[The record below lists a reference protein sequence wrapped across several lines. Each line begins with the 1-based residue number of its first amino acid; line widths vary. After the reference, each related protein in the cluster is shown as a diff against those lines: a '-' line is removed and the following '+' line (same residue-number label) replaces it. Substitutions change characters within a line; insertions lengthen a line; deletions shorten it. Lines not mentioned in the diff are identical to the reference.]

1 MPTEYPV
8 RPVRSRIRLLTFTVT
23 VDKALHMAFSR
34 AKLITGLV
42 ATSALVLTGCSSTED
57 GGGDEGYQIGINQL
71 VQHPAL
77 DSATEGFKQAFSDAG
92 VEVEFNE
99 QNANGEQGTALTIA
113 QQFASDDLDLALAVA
128 TPAAQAM
135 AQNLTN
141 IPLLF
146 TAVTDPVSAELVDS
160 MEEPGG
166 NVTGTSDAAP
176 IEDQFELLKQIV
188 PDAKTIGI
196 VYASGEVNSQV
207 QVDQAKE
214 AAGPMGL
221 TIETQTVTTVNEI
234 QQAVEALGDV
244 DAIYVPTDN
253 MVVSGISSLVQVAE
267 EKQIPVIAAEAGTV
281 EGGAVA
287 TLGIDYTE
295 LGRQTGEMAL
305 RILQDGADPATM
317 PVETATEF
325 TYVVNEAAAERQ
337 GVTIPEDILT
347 KAETK

>member
-1 MPTEYPV
+1 
-8 RPVRSRIRLLTFTVT
+8 
-23 VDKALHMAFSR
+23 MAVSPS
-34 AKLITGLV
+34 KILGGMV
-42 ATSALVLTGCSSTED
+42 AACALVLTGCAGGDGD
-57 GGGDEGYQIGINQL
+57 GGAGGDGESYKIGINQL

-77 DSATEGFKQAFSDAG
+77 DAATAGFKEAFEEAG
-92 VEVEFNE
+92 VEVEFDE
-99 QNANGEQGTALTIA
+99 KNANGEQGTALTIA

-135 AQNLTN
+135 AQNIMN

-146 TAVTDPVSAELVDS
+146 TAVTDPVEAELVDS
-160 MEEPGG
+160 TDAPGA

-176 IEDQFELLKQIV
+176 IEEQLDLLKQIV
-188 PDAKTIGI
+188 PDAKTVGI

-214 AAGPMGL
+214 AAEPKGL

-253 MVVSGISSLVQVAE
+253 MVVSGIAALVQIAE
-267 EKQIPVIAAEAGTV
+267 AKKIPVIAAESGTV

-295 LGRQTGEMAL
+295 LGKQTGEMAL
-305 RILQDGADPATM
+305 RILRDGEDPASM
-317 PVETATEF
+317 PVETAKEY

-337 GVTIPEDILT
+337 GVTIPEEIL
-347 KAETK
+347 AEAEKK

>member
-1 MPTEYPV
+1 
-8 RPVRSRIRLLTFTVT
+8 
-23 VDKALHMAFSR
+23 MAFSR

-42 ATSALVLTGCSSTED
+42 ATSALVLAGCS
-57 GGGDEGYQIGINQL
+57 GGGEDDVAGGGGESYRIGINQL

-77 DSATEGFKQAFSDAG
+77 DSATAGFKEAFSEAG
-92 VEVEFNE
+92 VEVEFDE

-135 AQNLTN
+135 AQNITDV
-141 IPLLF
+141 PLLF

-160 MEEPGG
+160 MEEPGA

-176 IEDQFELLKQIV
+176 IEKQLELLKEIV
-188 PDAKTIGI
+188 PDAERIGI

-207 QVDQAKE
+207 QVDQARE
-214 AAGPMGL
+214 AAGPLGL
-221 TIETQTVTTVNEI
+221 EIETQTVTTVNEI

-253 MVVSGISSLVQVAE
+253 MVVSGIASLVQVAE
-267 EKQIPVIAAEAGTV
+267 GKQIPVIAAESGTV

-305 RILQDGADPATM
+305 RILRDGEDPATM

-325 TYVVNEAAAERQ
+325 TYVVNEDAAERQ
-337 GVTIPEDILT
+337 GVTIPEDIL
-347 KAETK
+347 AEAEKK

>member
-1 MPTEYPV
+1 M
-8 RPVRSRIRLLTFTVT
+8 RPVSSRIRPLTFTVT
-23 VDKALHMAFSR
+23 HDKALHMAFSR

-42 ATSALVLTGCSSTED
+42 ATSALVLTGCS
-57 GGGDEGYQIGINQL
+57 GGDDSTGGEGDSYRIGINQL

-77 DSATEGFKQAFSDAG
+77 DSATEGFKSAFEDAG
-92 VEVEFNE
+92 VDVEFDE

-113 QQFASDDLDLALAVA
+113 QQFAGDDLDLALAVA

-135 AQNLTN
+135 AQNIID

-146 TAVTDPVSAELVDS
+146 TAVTDPVSADLVES
-160 MEEPGG
+160 LEAPGS
-166 NVTGTSDAAP
+166 NVTGTSDVAP
-176 IEDQFELLKQIV
+176 IEKQFELLKEIV
-188 PDAKTIGI
+188 PDAKKVGI

-207 QVDQAKE
+207 QVDQATE
-214 AAGPMGL
+214 AAEGMDL
-221 TIETQTVTTVNEI
+221 EIATQTVTSVTEI

-253 MVVSGISSLVQVAE
+253 MVVSGIASLVQVAE
-267 EKQIPVIAAEAGTV
+267 AKKIPVIAAESGTV

-317 PVETATEF
+317 PVETAKEY

-337 GVTIPEDILT
+337 GVTIPENIR
-347 KAETK
+347 AEAEKK

>member
-1 MPTEYPV
+1 MFSS
-8 RPVRSRIRLLTFTVT
+8 RSKILAGIVT
-23 VDKALHMAFSR
+23 VGALTLAS
-34 AKLITGLV
+34 
-42 ATSALVLTGCSSTED
+42 CSSDSSED
-57 GGGDEGYQIGINQL
+57 SATADSAGGESYTIGINQL

-77 DSATEGFKQAFSDAG
+77 DAATAGFKEAFADAG
-92 VEVEFNE
+92 VDVTFEE

-113 QQFASDDLDLALAVA
+113 QQFASDNLDLVLAVA
-128 TPAAQAM
+128 TPAAQAT
-135 AQNLTN
+135 AQNITDT
-141 IPLLF
+141 PVLF
-146 TAVTDPVSAELVDS
+146 TAVTDAVSAELVDS
-160 MEEPGG
+160 NEAPGG
-166 NVTGTSDAAP
+166 NVTGTSDMAP
-176 IEDQFELLKQIV
+176 IDEQLALLQELV

-207 QVDQAKE
+207 QVDQVTE
-214 AAGPMGL
+214 AAKPLG
-221 TIETQTVTTVNEI
+221 IEVKTQTVTSVNEI

-267 EKQIPVIAAEAGTV
+267 QKTIPVIAAESGTV

-305 RILQDGADPATM
+305 RILEEGADPATM

-325 TYVVNEAAAERQ
+325 TYVINEDAAARQ
-337 GVTIPEDILT
+337 GVTIPQEILD
-347 KAETK
+347 KADRV